1 MEARISCGGT
11 YRLAWRS
18 SPTFADAYSTDIRR
32 LLHNGSK
39 SLKFLA
45 LPREVTEASKI
56 NGLRDRLGKNGFIVL
71 QGFSRLMPKRTR
83 GVGVLRAAGRCEVP
97 ANSQIDPD
105 LPTLASRTRCD
116 FDRRP
121 QRLIAAPDRADQFDP
136 LVAEE
141 TLTGLQ
147 VVPETCNLRCAG
159 LRVGEIQSRISFK
172 MALDLH
178 GVAGDG
184 RSRPGTQPD
193 GRRSH

>member
-1 MEARISCGGT
+1 VSFQLSWVWQFEPKAG
-11 YRLAWRS
+11 
-18 SPTFADAYSTDIRR
+18 RR
-32 LLHNGSK
+32 QIDFEL
-39 SLKFLA
+39 LA

-97 ANSQIDPD
+97 ANRQIDPD

-184 RSRPGTQPD
+184 RSRPGRQPD